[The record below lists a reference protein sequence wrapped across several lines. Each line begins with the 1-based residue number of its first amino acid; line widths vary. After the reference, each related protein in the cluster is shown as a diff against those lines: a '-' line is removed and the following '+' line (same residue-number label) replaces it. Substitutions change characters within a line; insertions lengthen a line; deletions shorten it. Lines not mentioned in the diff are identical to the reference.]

1 MKMVH
6 FVYNA
11 LLDVDFRYLEL
22 FDGDSDA
29 FVWYLRINLFAL
41 AKGVTAFEAAQEF
54 ADSALKQIE
63 DFVKAVF
70 EKRYREKQGVE
81 IALNLVRD
89 LADKENS
96 VFLHSPPEVKGTVLD
111 NILYDWWVTPNL
123 WGSND
128 IKIQAVNKILL
139 TFQSWR
145 DFEETVFRMNPEG
158 TARPAEFRK
167 NLDRLFD
174 FVGMEEMDSR
184 LFIHQLKNT
193 VAVAGRPVR
202 LDPFKACQ
210 ICGIA

>member
-1 MKMVH
+1 
-6 FVYNA
+6 VYNA

-22 FDGDSDA
+22 FDRDSEA
-29 FVWYLRINLFAL
+29 FNWYQRLSLFAL
-41 AKGVTAFEAAQEF
+41 GKGLTSLEVAQEF
-54 ADSALKQIE
+54 ASSAIE
-63 DFVKAVF
+63 NIASYVNNFFVG
-70 EKRYREKQGVE
+70 RQREQQGAE
-81 IALNLVRD
+81 LAQNLVND
-89 LADKENS
+89 LKLRENA

-128 IKIQAVNKILL
+128 IKIQAVNQVLR

-145 DFEETVFRMNPEG
+145 DFEETVLRMNPEG
-158 TARPAEFRK
+158 SARPAEFQK

-174 FVGMEEMDSR
+174 FVGMEEAGRR

-193 VAVAGRPVR
+193 VAVADRPVR
-202 LDPFKACQ
+202 FDPFKACQ

>member
-22 FDGDSDA
+22 FDRDSDA
-29 FVWYLRINLFAL
+29 FVWYLRMSLFAL
-41 AKGVTAFEAAQEF
+41 GKGLTSLEAAQEF
-54 ADSALKQIE
+54 TGGAIE
-63 DFVKAVF
+63 NVANYVNNFF
-70 EKRYREKQGVE
+70 IGRQREQQGAE
-81 IALNLVRD
+81 LAQNLVDD
-89 LADKENS
+89 LKLGENA
-96 VFLHSPPEVKGTVLD
+96 VFLHSPPEVKGAVLD

-128 IKIQAVNKILL
+128 VKIQAVNQVLR

-145 DFEETVFRMNPEG
+145 DFEETVLRMNPEG
-158 TARPAEFRK
+158 TARSTEFQK

-174 FVGMEEMDSR
+174 FVGMDEAERR
-184 LFIHQLKNT
+184 LFILQLKNT
-193 VAVAGRPVR
+193 VAVASRPVR